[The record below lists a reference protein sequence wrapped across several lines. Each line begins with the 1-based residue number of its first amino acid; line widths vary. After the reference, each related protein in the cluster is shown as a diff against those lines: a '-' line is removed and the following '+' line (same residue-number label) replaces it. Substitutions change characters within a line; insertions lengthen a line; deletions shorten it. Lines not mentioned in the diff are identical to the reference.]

1 MSWRSGAGSIVVFHN
16 NDMDLI
22 QDKLYLIPNY
32 LIIQM
37 RLFFRQLSTVSV
49 CFLLCLPL
57 QAKEY
62 RIGFLAYRGEAQ
74 GRAEWQPVLDGLNR
88 TLPEHAFSGVFLTQQ
103 QLDGALAGQQLD
115 FVVTNPAHYVL
126 NRSQGLNWLASYL
139 DPRYGSARESVA
151 ATLLVRADSGISTLR
166 QLHGLRVGA
175 VHEQAFGG
183 YLLVAE
189 QLRRRG
195 VAMANVDLQFRGY
208 PVDALVYLL
217 RDGALDAAMVP
228 ACTLEQMAEEGLV
241 NPADFRALMLQ
252 ARTPCVRS
260 TPLYPGWSFA
270 AVNNQDETLLRDITR
285 ALLSEAH
292 QGKPLWGAPIRLD
305 EVEQLL
311 RGWQLNTEQKPPLH
325 VLRTVLLGYWQWL
338 AGLMLVLLVIG
349 LHHVRV
355 TRLLLKRTDERDRLH
370 SLIQS
375 REQELTRARQATL
388 LGEMATGLAHELNQ
402 PLSAIKAYAQAGE
415 LMTTEASSQEV
426 LQHIVEETERGADI
440 IRRFRQ
446 WASQP
451 LPGPETFEPAALCR
465 ELSGR
470 VMPRANAA
478 GVRIELETEEGSLF
492 CVLPAVE
499 QIVSNLLGNSLDAFE
514 RRGQGGW
521 LRLQAGRTEAGW
533 HIYVQ
538 DNAGGVSS
546 VVIEALGHTLP
557 ASRIHGM
564 GIGLMVSYR
573 LARRLGGALTLLN
586 VNQGTQA
593 ELFLP
598 KEQ

>member
-1 MSWRSGAGSIVVFHN
+1 MLRPLRW
-16 NDMDLI
+16 L
-22 QDKLYLIPNY
+22 P
-32 LIIQM
+32 
-37 RLFFRQLSTVSV
+37 
-49 CFLLCLPL
+49 CWLLMVLP
-57 QAKEY
+57 AMADDY

-88 TLPEHAFSGVFLTQQ
+88 ALPAHHFEGVFLTQQ
-103 QLDGALAGQQLD
+103 QLDRQLNEGRLD

-126 NRSQGLNWLASYL
+126 SRHQGLNWLASWL
-139 DPRYGSARESVA
+139 DPRFGSARESVA
-151 ATLLVRADSGISTLR
+151 ATLLVRADSGISGTRL
-166 QLHGLRVGA
+166 LAGLRVGA

-195 VAMANVDLQFRGY
+195 VAPNSLDIQFRGY

-228 ACTLEQMAEEGLV
+228 ACTLEQMAQEGLV
-241 NPADFRALMLQ
+241 NAAEFRALMIQ
-252 ARTPCVRS
+252 ADAPCVRS

-270 AVNNQDETLLRDITR
+270 AVDSRNETLLRDITQ
-285 ALLSEAH
+285 ALLAMKQ
-292 QGKPLWGAPIRLD
+292 QGRPLWGAPIRLD

-311 RGWQLNTEQKPPLH
+311 RDWQPDAGEAPTWQT
-325 VLRTVLLGYWQWL
+325 LRRVLLGYWQWL
-338 AGLMLVLLVIG
+338 AGLMLVLLVIA

-355 TRLLLKRTDERDRLH
+355 TRLLLRRTDERDRLH
-370 SLIQS
+370 HLIQS
-375 REQELTRARQATL
+375 REQELARARQATL

-402 PLSAIKAYAQAGE
+402 PLSAIQAYAQAGE
-415 LMTTEASSQEV
+415 LMTGEQNSREV
-426 LQHIVEETERGADI
+426 FNHIVSETERGADI

-451 LPGPETFEPAALCR
+451 LPGPDAFSPRELCR
-465 ELSGR
+465 ELAER
-470 VMPRANAA
+470 LAPRARAA
-478 GVRIELETEEGSLF
+478 GVRLDVTTDEG
-492 CVLPAVE
+492 VLLSVRPAVE
-499 QIVSNLLGNSLDAFE
+499 QILSNLLGNGLDAFE
-514 RRGQGGW
+514 RRNQGGR
-521 LRLQAGRTEAGW
+521 LRLAAARRADGW
-533 HIYVQ
+533 RLTVE
-538 DNAGGVSS
+538 DTAGGVSPA
-546 VVIEALGHTLP
+546 VIEALGHTLP

-573 LARRLGGALTLLN
+573 LARRLGGSLTLVN
-586 VNQGTQA
+586 VGEGTRA

>member
-1 MSWRSGAGSIVVFHN
+1 MLPALAQGA
-16 NDMDLI
+16 D
-22 QDKLYLIPNY
+22 
-32 LIIQM
+32 
-37 RLFFRQLSTVSV
+37 
-49 CFLLCLPL
+49 
-57 QAKEY
+57 Y
-62 RIGFLAYRGEAQ
+62 RVGFLAYRGEAQ
-74 GRAEWQPVLDGLNR
+74 GRAQWQPVIDSLNR
-88 TLPEHAFSGVFLTQQ
+88 ALPAHHFDGVFLTQQ
-103 QLDGALAGQQLD
+103 QLDQALADGRLD

-126 NRSQGLNWLASYL
+126 SRHQGLNWLASWL
-139 DPRYGSARESVA
+139 DPRFGSARESVA
-151 ATLLVRADSGISTLR
+151 ATLLVRADTGISTSQ
-166 QLHGLRVGA
+166 QLAGRRVGA

-195 VAMANVDLQFRGY
+195 VALASLDLQFRGY

-241 NPADFRALMLQ
+241 DPAGFRALMVQ
-252 ARTPCVRS
+252 ADAPCVRS

-270 AVNNQDETLLRDITR
+270 AVNVNDEVLLRAMTR
-285 ALLSEAH
+285 ALLAQEQ
-292 QGKPLWGAPIRLD
+292 QGRPLWGAPIRLD

-311 RGWQLNTEQKPPLH
+311 RDWRPDAGEAPTWQT
-325 VLRTVLLGYWQWL
+325 LRSVLLGYWQWL
-338 AGLMLVLLVIG
+338 AGLMLVLLVIA

-370 SLIQS
+370 HLIQS
-375 REQELTRARQATL
+375 REQELARARQATL

-402 PLSAIKAYAQAGE
+402 PLSAIQAYAQAGE
-415 LMTTEASSQEV
+415 LMTAEQNSREV
-426 LQHIVEETERGADI
+426 FDHIVGETERGADI

-451 LPGPETFEPAALCR
+451 LPGADAFAPRDLCR
-465 ELSGR
+465 ELAQR
-470 VMPRANAA
+470 LTPRANAA
-478 GVRIELETEEGSLF
+478 GVKLEVNAGPGTLLS
-492 CVLPAVE
+492 VRPAVE

-514 RRGQGGW
+514 RRGQGGR
-521 LRLQAGRTEAGW
+521 LRLAAGREEGGW
-533 HIYVQ
+533 RLTV
-538 DNAGGVSS
+538 DDDAGGVSP

-573 LARRLGGALTLLN
+573 LARRLGGRLTLDN
-586 VNQGTQA
+586 VNGGTQA
-593 ELFLP
+593 QLFLP
-598 KEQ
+598 EEE